1 MHFNL
6 STPGAG
12 AMVKPQKRITLEDVA
27 QEAGVS
33 ISTASRALKQHE
45 AISENTRDR
54 VAAAAEALDYQQP
67 VRRSLPDSNPRTI
80 AILVTDIR
88 NPHNNSILQGLED
101 ETGYNDTNL
110 VLMTTRNDPLR
121 EQQVVERLTTM
132 PLDGIVIMNS
142 SCLPVEKILEI
153 QSKRELPSVIFNY
166 ALEHPHIGCIIPDTR
181 LAAYRTAN
189 YLISLGHTRIAYA
202 GPRNRTSDERQQ
214 GVEQALRNA
223 NLDIDPALIIKRNI
237 GDETR
242 GMRAMEELLSLDV
255 PPTAVVAFNDIM
267 AYGVMHVIYKAGL
280 QIPNDISVIGFDD
293 VPTSAYVIPPL
304 STVALPAYR
313 MGQLAMHLLRRIE
326 AGTDMRLVEPIILES
341 PLIIRESTGLV
352 PK

>member
-1 MHFNL
+1 M
-6 STPGAG
+6 T
-12 AMVKPQKRITLEDVA
+12 KRQKRVTLEDVA

-45 AISENTRDR
+45 AISESTRDR
-54 VAAAAEALDYQQP
+54 VVAAAEAVDYKQP
-67 VRRSLPDSNPRTI
+67 AKRTSPADTKPDTI
-80 AILVTDIR
+80 AMLVTDIR
-88 NPHNNSILQGLED
+88 NPHNNNILLGLED
-101 ETGYNDTNL
+101 EAGYDDTNL
-110 VLMTTRNDPLR
+110 VLMTTRNDPRR

-153 QSKRELPSVIFNY
+153 QVKREVPIVIFNY
-166 ALEHPHIGCIIPDTR
+166 PLEHSRIGCIIPDTR

-189 YLISLGHTRIAYA
+189 YLISLGHTRIAYV
-202 GPRNRTSDERQQ
+202 GPKNLTSAERQQ
-214 GVEQALRNA
+214 GVEQALQDA
-223 NLDIDPALIIKRNI
+223 DIKVDPALIVKRNV

-267 AYGVMHVIYKAGL
+267 AYGVMHVIYKKGL

-293 VPTSAYVIPPL
+293 VPTSAYIIPPL
-304 STVALPAYR
+304 TTVALPAYR
-313 MGQLAMHLLRRIE
+313 MGQLAMCLIRRIRTGE
-326 AGTDMRLVEPIILES
+326 DMRLSGPITLES
-341 PLIIRESTGLV
+341 PLVIRESTGPV
-352 PK
+352 PKQSK